1 VSSVIPGVRPAWAS
15 DELYPMFDEEE
26 VTQPGFID
34 YFAGACRTASPYME
48 FLTQAVGLPY

>member
-1 VSSVIPGVRPAWAS
+1 MATCI
-15 DELYPMFDEEE
+15 FDEEE

-34 YFAGACRTASPYME
+34 DFADACRMASPYME